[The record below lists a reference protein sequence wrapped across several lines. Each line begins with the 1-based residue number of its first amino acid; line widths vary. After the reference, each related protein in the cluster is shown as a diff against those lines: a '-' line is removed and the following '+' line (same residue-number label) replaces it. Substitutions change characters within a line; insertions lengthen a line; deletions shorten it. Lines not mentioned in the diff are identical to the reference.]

1 MEYEKQQ
8 LVEIDKTAI
17 RAKAAE
23 LVKDGFR
30 LVQICCVTTDV
41 FTVTYSFDK
50 EYVLLNV
57 RVTVAKENPVLQSIT
72 EQYLAAF
79 TYENELQDLFG
90 IKVEDLKLNFNGN
103 FYKLSQ
109 KAPFATIPAARTT
122 PTPNAGAQ

>member
-57 RVTVAKENPVLQSIT
+57 RVTVAKENPVLPSIT